1 MQDPSV
7 LRRLALAFGEGLIF
21 SVGMKLTEGATR
33 PKEPV
38 VATGP
43 APDLGSL
50 AERLGR
56 IEQRLQDMER
66 QRTVPSQ
73 MDTKVVTAIVGA
85 LEKHLAQQAEKL
97 NQRIDGLQA
106 TVIAAADTAAAR
118 RIERETAALR
128 DQVQSM
134 QRDMLSSISQIVA
147 TQVATQ
153 VSQQTAAMETKL
165 QQSIEASVAP
175 LRAEVRDL
183 RRNIAETDSNLGE
196 LVSAISDTVRRTA
209 ETLPAPARAEGEWR
223 GSTRLDLKALRKRL
237 SDVDR
242 NLAEPRFG
250 LLPIPAA
257 AQRRGPVPVRQFP
270 VAS

>member
-1 MQDPSV
+1 MDPSV
-7 LRRLALAFGEGLIF
+7 VRRLALAFGEGLIF
-21 SVGMKLTEGATR
+21 SVGMKLTEGAAR

-38 VATGP
+38 VAAGP
-43 APDLGSL
+43 APDLGPL
-50 AERLGR
+50 ADRLGR
-56 IEQRLQDMER
+56 IEQRLQEIER
-66 QRTVPSQ
+66 QRTAPAQV
-73 MDTKVVTAIVGA
+73 DTRVVHAIVGA

-106 TVIAAADTAAAR
+106 TVTAAAEAAAAQ
-118 RIERETAALR
+118 RIEREAAALR
-128 DQVQSM
+128 DQILTM
-134 QRDMLSSISQIVA
+134 QREMLGSISQIVA
-147 TQVATQ
+147 NQVASQ
-153 VSQQTAAMETKL
+153 VEAA
-165 QQSIEASVAP
+165 VAP

-183 RRNIAETDSNLGE
+183 RRNIADTDNNLGE

-209 ETLPAPARAEGEWR
+209 ETLPPAARSDGEWR
-223 GSTRLDLKALRKRL
+223 SGGRLDLKALRKRL

-242 NLAEPRFG
+242 NPAEPRFG

>member
-33 PKEPV
+33 PKEAV
-38 VATGP
+38 VATG
-43 APDLGSL
+43 AGPDLTPL
-50 AERLGR
+50 ADRLGR

-66 QRTVPSQ
+66 QRALPSQ
-73 MDTKVVTAIVGA
+73 MDTKVVTAIVGV
-85 LEKHLAQQAEKL
+85 LEKHLNQQAEKL

-106 TVIAAADTAAAR
+106 TVTAAADAAAAR
-118 RIERETAALR
+118 RIEREATALR
-128 DQVQSM
+128 DQVKSM
-134 QRDMLSSISQIVA
+134 QRDLLSSIAEIVGQQVA
-147 TQVATQ
+147 TQVA
-153 VSQQTAAMETKL
+153 QQTAAMESKL
-165 QQSIEASVAP
+165 QQSVEASVAP

-183 RRNIAETDSNLGE
+183 RRNIAETDNNLGE

-209 ETLPAPARAEGEWR
+209 ETLPAPARSDGEWR
-223 GSTRLDLKALRKRL
+223 GGGRLDLKALRKRL

-242 NLAEPRFG
+242 STAEPRFG

-257 AQRRGPVPVRQFP
+257 APRRGPVPVRQFP